1 LVGCRPGEQPTTRGG
16 TIVSS
21 QSTDYAVSAEALA
34 SMTTSRPQGHGPVR
48 AYDWIDHH
56 AKHRGDKEA
65 VRDLGTARSF
75 TYAELDRRVDAMAA
89 HLRSLG
95 IGRGDRVAVLAL
107 NGVEY
112 FDIQFACVRTG
123 SICVLLNWRLTVSE
137 LEYILGDSS
146 PMLLVHD
153 ATFADAAADLQQRCS
168 IATLLEIDGGRPDS
182 AYERAL
188 EAHQGERPSREVL
201 THDDV
206 ITIMYTSGTTGL
218 PKGAMITHG
227 MNFWNCVNLGI
238 PAGIGLD
245 TVHLNV
251 LPLFHTGGLNCYT
264 NPVLHAGGTVVI
276 LQQFDPGETLRVLGD
291 RSQGITHFFGVPAPY
306 QFMMQHPDFESTDL
320 SRLRMAG
327 VGGAPCALAIM
338 ERWMERGVLLSQGFG
353 MTETSPAAIFLD
365 PRDALR
371 KIGSTG
377 KALMHTEFRIVSD
390 DGHDC
395 GADEVGELWVAGPH
409 ITPGYWNKP
418 EATAAAFEGRWLK
431 TGDAARMDD
440 EGFVYIVDRW
450 KDMYISGGENVY
462 PAEVENVLYQIPG
475 VAEAAVIGVP
485 NDKWGEVGLAV
496 LALAPGAEVDRATVV
511 DHCVA
516 RLAKFKVPNDIAIV
530 DALPRNATGK
540 VLKRE
545 LRDRFVGADAP
556 RIS

>member
-1 LVGCRPGEQPTTRGG
+1 MTKYDEVTDLRLVPDEVAR
-16 TIVSS
+16 
-21 QSTDYAVSAEALA
+21 L
-34 SMTTSRPQGHGPVR
+34 TTSRPQGHGAVR
-48 AYDWIDHH
+48 AYDWIAHH
-56 AKHRGDKEA
+56 ALNRGGKEA
-65 VRDLGTARSF
+65 VRDLGTQRSF

-89 HLRSLG
+89 HLTSLG
-95 IGRGDRVAVLAL
+95 IGRGDRIAVLAH

-112 FDIQFACVRTG
+112 FDVQFACARIG

-137 LEYILGDSS
+137 LEYIVGDSA
-146 PMLLVHD
+146 PKMLVHD
-153 ATFADAAADLQQRCS
+153 VEFSGAADQLQHRCG
-168 IATLLEIDGGRPDS
+168 IDGLLEIAGGTPDS
-182 AYERAL
+182 AYEQAIA
-188 EAHQGERPSREVL
+188 AHDGEPVDRVTL

-206 ITIMYTSGTTGL
+206 VTIMYTSGTTGL

-238 PAGIGLD
+238 PGGIGLD

-251 LPLFHTGGLNCYT
+251 LPLFHTGGLNCYS

-276 LQQFDPGETLRVLGD
+276 LKTFDPGETLRILGD
-291 RSQGITHFFGVPAPY
+291 PQQGITHFFGVPAPY
-306 QFMMQHPDFESTDL
+306 QFMMQHPDFSSTDL
-320 SRLRMAG
+320 SRLRVAG

-338 ERWMERGVLLSQGFG
+338 EAWFERGVPLLQGFG

-365 PRDALR
+365 PSDALR

-377 KALMHTEFRIVSD
+377 KALMHTEFRIVNEE
-390 DGHDC
+390 GADC
-395 GADEVGELWVAGPH
+395 GPDEVGELWVAGPH

-418 EATAAAFEGRWLK
+418 EATADAFEGRWLK

-462 PAEVENVLYQIPG
+462 PAEVENVLYQLPE

-485 NDKWGEVGLAV
+485 SDRWGETGLAV
-496 LALAPGAEVDRATVV
+496 LALKPDAELDRQRVQEYCAE
-511 DHCVA
+511 
-516 RLAKFKVPNDIAIV
+516 RLARFKVPADIAIV

-545 LRDRFVGADAP
+545 LREQFVGSDAP
-556 RIS
+556 AIS